1 MSHYAA
7 AAKPDHVAI
16 IMDGN
21 GRWANGRGL
30 RRVMGHRKGAEAVR
44 VSVDAAR
51 DSGIGYLT
59 LFAFS
64 SENWKRP
71 EDEVNDI
78 MGLIGLFVD
87 RELEN
92 YHRQNLRFRMI
103 GERSGLSESVV
114 KSLEKAEKRTE
125 SNTGL
130 NVIVAVNYGARAEI
144 AKAVSAL
151 AQSVKDGLLKPEE
164 ITEAHIAR
172 RLDTAGIPD
181 PDLIIRTSGEQR
193 LSNFLLWQAAYSE
206 FVFLPCLWP
215 DFSREMFFDALETYS
230 VRCRRY
236 GGVEEHVK
244 ALAGS

>member
-1 MSHYAA
+1 MSHYA

-164 ITEAHIAR
+164 ITEAHIAG